1 MTASSSRTRARS
13 HCSASTAASEDVV
26 RAGDAYYMAPGHVP
40 VVEEDCFLIELS
52 PAGEYQK
59 TMAALEE

>member
-1 MTASSSRTRARS
+1 M
-13 HCSASTAASEDVV
+13 V
-26 RAGDAYYMAPGHVP
+26 RAGDAYYMAPGHAP